1 MPPNTPRRHRTF
13 SGFGALAMVIA
24 VAGCTHDGVGPRAA
38 ESASTTPPSVP
49 PAARTTSSE
58 AFGWINGRC
67 VPSTLAGS
75 PQRPPP
81 PLVARSGSDK
91 WYGVDDLWAVVDPD
105 NVAARQP
112 DGRAGMKVGWW
123 RLRHGQLRIR
133 AERLDG
139 RGTAEAHIPDG
150 YGPDGFQSSGVYF
163 SANGCWRVIGTLGD
177 TAVSF
182 VVIVAADGG

>member
-1 MPPNTPRRHRTF
+1 VGGRKSGQRRGAAAGRT
-13 SGFGALAMVIA
+13 GG
-24 VAGCTHDGVGPRAA
+24 H
-38 ESASTTPPSVP
+38 E
-49 PAARTTSSE
+49 
-58 AFGWINGRC
+58 
-67 VPSTLAGS
+67 
-75 PQRPPP
+75 
-81 PLVARSGSDK
+81 
-91 WYGVDDLWAVVDPD
+91 
-105 NVAARQP
+105 
-112 DGRAGMKVGWW
+112 VGWW